1 MKIRLL
7 LISLSICLYLTTY
20 AQTNPEKK
28 ESSNVPGIVFN
39 KTTHDFGELIQ
50 FAPAFCEFRFYNR
63 GRTPLIVSE
72 VSASCGCTVP
82 SWSKNPIMP
91 GDSGIIKVIYLTAET
106 GAIDKMVTV
115 YSNATKM
122 PVSLELKGKVIKEE

>member
-1 MKIRLL
+1 MNRRLY
-7 LISLSICLYLTTY
+7 LISLGICLCLATY

-28 ESSNVPGIVFN
+28 ERENGPKIVFN
-39 KTTHDFGELIQ
+39 KTTHDFGKLIQ
-50 FAPAFCEFRFYNR
+50 FASAFCEFRFYNK

-72 VSASCGCTVP
+72 VTASCGCTVP
-82 SWSKNPIMP
+82 SWSKTPIMP

-122 PVSLELKGKVIKEE
+122 PVSLELKGNVTKE